1 MFVIDFSTVDRLEQ
15 LKKLVG
21 SQALLEPEWVYIRVK
36 RTRSCFSSL
45 LLHPIVGAMI
55 RISLI
60 MTSYS

>member
-21 SQALLEPEWVYIRVK
+21 SQALEPECVCIRVK
-36 RTRSCFSSL
+36 RTRPCFSSL

-60 MTSYS
+60 MAS